1 MTAGEKIP
9 DAPEPPRGLRA
20 TVLARCA
27 NGMFRLQTTDG
38 RELMA
43 HVAQDLRMAFSRLLP
58 GDQVIAEPSPF
69 DPTKARICRLLPTT
83 QRSSHSVLPTRQ
95 PQQREL
101 S

>member
-9 DAPEPPRGLRA
+9 DAPKPPLGLRA

-27 NGMFRLQTTDG
+27 NGMFRLQATDG

-43 HVAQDLRMAFSRLLP
+43 HISQDLRMAFSRLLP

-69 DPTKARICRLLPTT
+69 DPTKARICRLLPTA
-83 QRSSHSVLPTRQ
+83 QRSSHPVLPAKP
-95 PQQREL
+95 PQQREQ

>member
-1 MTAGEKIP
+1 MKSGTRTSPAETA
-9 DAPEPPRGLRA
+9 PRGQRA
-20 TVLARCA
+20 TVLAKCA

-43 HVAQDLRMAFSRLLP
+43 HVAQDLRMAVTRLLP

-69 DPTKARICRLLPTT
+69 DPTKARICKLLPTV
-83 QRSSHSVLPTRQ
+83 QRSSQPKPNHQ
-95 PQQREL
+95 PQPREL